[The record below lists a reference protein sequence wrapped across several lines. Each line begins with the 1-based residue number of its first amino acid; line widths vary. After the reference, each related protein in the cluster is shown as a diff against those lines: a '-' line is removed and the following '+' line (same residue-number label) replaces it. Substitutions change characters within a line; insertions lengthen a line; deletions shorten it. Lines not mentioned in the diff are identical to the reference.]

1 MASILDALLGRVPPN
16 GGQGSVPMTGGQ
28 FRPQNAP
35 LGGPGSSANMR
46 YNYPNPRAEAAGYT
60 TSSAFPGAPAG
71 PPTDMSVAGP
81 WGAGIG
87 SAPTP
92 SPRPDRGP
100 QTTGASGPPPIP
112 QSQLNGPPPIPP
124 EMLNP
129 NLNVQTP
136 TSVPNPA
143 EFNAQSPSSLGSF
156 LPVAQSPSS
165 LGGFT
170 PTQSPTS
177 VPGLPTPGPLPP
189 EIVPAPASRATPDA
203 GGPSSARPPKVIH
216 PDNPTAGKLA
226 KGKDR
231 AQTPKRKKGGGQYNL
246 RQEGSRRAN
255 K

>member
-136 TSVPNPA
+136 TSVPNPV
-143 EFNAQSPSSLGSF
+143 EFNATSPSSLGSF

-165 LGGFT
+165 LGEA
-170 PTQSPTS
+170 
-177 VPGLPTPGPLPP
+177 LP
-189 EIVPAPASRATPDA
+189 VASS
-203 GGPSSARPPKVIH
+203 PSSVTPPFQRTVQH
-216 PDNPTAGKLA
+216 PPSTKTGKQTASDERFGGDKTA
-226 KGKDR
+226 STKKPS
-231 AQTPKRKKGGGQYNL
+231 TKKGGRLKSQYAL
-246 RQEGSRRAN
+246 MKERRSN

>member
-35 LGGPGSSANMR
+35 LGGPGSSAGMR

-81 WGAGIG
+81 WGAGMG
-87 SAPTP
+87 AGM
-92 SPRPDRGP
+92 GP
-100 QTTGASGPPPIP
+100 PATTGAIGGGGVAPRGPGPAP
-112 QSQLNGPPPIPP
+112 LPPPIPP
-124 EMLNP
+124 ELINP

-136 TSVPNPA
+136 TSVPNPV
-143 EFNAQSPSSLGSF
+143 EFNATSPSSLGSF

-165 LGGFT
+165 LGEA
-170 PTQSPTS
+170 
-177 VPGLPTPGPLPP
+177 LP
-189 EIVPAPASRATPDA
+189 VASS
-203 GGPSSARPPKVIH
+203 PSSVTPPFQRTVQH
-216 PDNPTAGKLA
+216 PPSTKTGKQTASDERFGGDKTA
-226 KGKDR
+226 STKKPS
-231 AQTPKRKKGGGQYNL
+231 TKKGGRLKSQYAL
-246 RQEGSRRAN
+246 MKERRSN